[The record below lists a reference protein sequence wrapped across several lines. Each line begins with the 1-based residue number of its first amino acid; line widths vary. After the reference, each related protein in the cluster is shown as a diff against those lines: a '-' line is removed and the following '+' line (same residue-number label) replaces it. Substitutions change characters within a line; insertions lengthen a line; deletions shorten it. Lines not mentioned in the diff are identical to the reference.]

1 MIKNSHYKKNKIKF
15 DKLSK
20 DPFVLFSSWYE
31 DACADIEKEPNAFV
45 LSTVSSDLKPT
56 SRVVLLKGFSKLGF
70 IFFTNY
76 KSKKGQD
83 ISLNKNV
90 CLNFFWNTL
99 ERQIRINGEV
109 EKIDKSSSV
118 KYFNSRDQNSRY
130 AAIFSKQSQNLD
142 FSFDFQKHISAKLKQ
157 NEIINKPDNWGGY
170 LVKPDYFE
178 FWQGREYR
186 FHDRLVYFKNNN
198 DWSIKRLYP

>member
-1 MIKNSHYKKNKIKF
+1 MIENSHYKKNKIQF
-15 DKLSK
+15 DKLNK

-31 DACADIEKEPNAFV
+31 DACTDIKKDPNAFV

-56 SRVVLLKGFSKLGF
+56 SRVVLLKGFSKSGF

-99 ERQIRINGEV
+99 ERQIRISGEV
-109 EKIDKSSSV
+109 EKIDKSNSV
-118 KYFNSRDQNSRY
+118 KYFNSRDKNSRY
-130 AAIFSKQSQNLD
+130 AAVFSKQSQDLD
-142 FSFDFQKHISAKLKQ
+142 FSFDFQKHISVKLKQ

-186 FHDRLVYFKNNN
+186 FHDRLVYFKNNH

>member
-1 MIKNSHYKKNKIKF
+1 MIKNSHYKKNKIQF
-15 DKLSK
+15 DKLNK
-20 DPFVLFSSWYE
+20 DPFVLFESWYKE
-31 DACADIEKEPNAFV
+31 ACADIKKDPNAFV

-56 SRVVLLKGFSKLGF
+56 SRVVLLKGFSRLGF

-76 KSKKGQD
+76 ESKKGQD

-99 ERQIRINGEV
+99 ERQIRISGEV
-109 EKIDKSSSV
+109 DKLDKLSSV
-118 KYFNSRDQNSRY
+118 EYFNSRDKNSRY
-130 AAIFSKQSQNLD
+130 AAVFSKQSKDLD
-142 FSFDFQKHISAKLKQ
+142 LSFDFQKHIRFKLKQ

-186 FHDRLVYFKNNN
+186 FHDRLVYLKVNNN
-198 DWSIKRLYP
+198 WNIKRLYP